1 MNRWLVALG
10 ACLAVQNSSL
20 SAPLRLYYFT
30 EEWVV
35 SNFTLVLAN
44 SQQILTDIERCKK
57 YQQMF
62 SGMISSTVFEVNVL
76 PLRP

>member
-10 ACLAVQNSSL
+10 ACLVVQNSSL

-35 SNFTLVLAN
+35 SNFTLVLAS

-57 YQQMF
+57 YQQVF
-62 SGMISSTVFEVNVL
+62 SGMISSTVFEVSVL